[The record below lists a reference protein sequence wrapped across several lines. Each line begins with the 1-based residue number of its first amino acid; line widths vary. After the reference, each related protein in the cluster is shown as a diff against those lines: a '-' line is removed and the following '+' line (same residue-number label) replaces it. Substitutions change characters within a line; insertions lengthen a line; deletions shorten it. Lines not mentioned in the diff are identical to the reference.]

1 MRSKLELWQLV
12 DHYFDYL
19 FCSGLCP
26 VIGKLRAMGL
36 INLNEWQFLYDEIEH
51 FGNTNV
57 YFIGDYGD
65 ANPRKEFIQKRIK
78 AHGGFRQ

>member
-1 MRSKLELWQLV
+1 MRTKLELWQLV
-12 DHYFDYL
+12 DKHFDDL
-19 FCSGLCP
+19 FYSGLCP

-36 INLNEWQFLYDEIEH
+36 INLNECQFLFDEIEH

-65 ANPRKEFIQKRIK
+65 ANTRKEFIQKRIK